1 MPSLATDQDSL
12 VGECLL
18 STDNEAEDDTPKNG
32 DHIKSDSQ
40 QTFMTNGESIHLLV
54 GTNGNGNGNGNG
66 NADGGRRSTSTPA
79 SCFRFISLNRLREN
93 HPLVHVTMII
103 LSLALFIF
111 IASSVLIFP
120 NSRAAD
126 VAAMP
131 MAELTFQMPFPRV
144 DRSDYGDPV
153 SRIIDKK
160 LFHPSL
166 HYNGSDSSREFIF
179 PFPTGAFWTNLVLDP
194 TPDRGFSY
202 PAVVYPYAYKW
213 SASLL
218 QVSYPTRHRKEDTR
232 GIHDYFFP
240 DLTLGTTETTSER
253 HITRFDP
260 LSVTLRYTHT
270 TGSGGYWET
279 YLVQGSP
286 YITVKYHNAA
296 PSIRAL
302 SVFNDIYCPR
312 DDGKTNTMS
321 YGICDTSSD
330 SEGHSTL
337 LRGVQFILVTQEGMQ
352 WIMFASE
359 PISLVFNEQERT
371 TVLGD
376 KPFNGVLR
384 LALIPPPPSQGP
396 STPTTSVNNT
406 VSVFSST
413 GLKRLIY
420 HAGVYPVGGA
430 VSWTFQQAGSS
441 STPIVKSTK
450 GLLALANDVT
460 GRFTAGSSLPTH
472 SGRIGT
478 IRFDF
483 TTSTVTPLSSTSTPT
498 KLLMLGLP
506 HHAAAIASSAQLSN
520 EQFDLVYKCIKGP
533 LRPIIGSSWSYDEPL
548 PSIGFDGGAGSSTA
562 RMYLDPG
569 VRRTIV
575 KSLREDIKLALP
587 TLNENVYGFGKQVA
601 RLAQVAHIAHSLLE
615 GNETHYSNT
624 TRHHNVSHSDDETL
638 SSIVDNAVRTLSN
651 SLKSFLTSNV
661 TDRLVYDSN
670 LGGLVTIDGLLNPQ
684 ADFGNGRYND
694 HHFHYGYI
702 LYACAILGKL
712 DPSFVDQYH
721 QEVDA
726 INYDVAHDSNYASQ
740 ATDGVFFPAAR
751 HKVWFDGHSFAN
763 GLFPFGNGKSQE
775 SSSEAVNCYYGAYL
789 WSLVRHGAASDP
801 DADTSAQTD
810 FARLLLATEIRG
822 ARTYWHMVP
831 PNSSSKGTS
840 TTVYSPEFSKNYMVG
855 NLGMLDAISSTWFGT
870 ASLYVHMINLIPV
883 TAVTGELFDQ
893 NYVTE
898 EYSNVLEPLHEVEMA
913 WRGFVIA
920 DHAIIDAQS
929 AWEEAQGL
937 ISPQLDSGLSKSQVL
952 YFIATRSGFK
962 VTNTTSVLPAS
973 DDASEGPKESPQG
986 GGGGGKRTC
995 STHPI
1000 CENAGLV
1007 GDCCPTMSGVH
1018 LSCCD
1023 GR

>member
-1 MPSLATDQDSL
+1 
-12 VGECLL
+12 
-18 STDNEAEDDTPKNG
+18 
-32 DHIKSDSQ
+32 
-40 QTFMTNGESIHLLV
+40 
-54 GTNGNGNGNGNG
+54 
-66 NADGGRRSTSTPA
+66 
-79 SCFRFISLNRLREN
+79 
-93 HPLVHVTMII
+93 
-103 LSLALFIF
+103 
-111 IASSVLIFP
+111 
-120 NSRAAD
+120 
-126 VAAMP
+126 
-131 MAELTFQMPFPRV
+131 
-144 DRSDYGDPV
+144 
-153 SRIIDKK
+153 
-160 LFHPSL
+160 
-166 HYNGSDSSREFIF
+166 
-179 PFPTGAFWTNLVLDP
+179 
-194 TPDRGFSY
+194 
-202 PAVVYPYAYKW
+202 
-213 SASLL
+213 
-218 QVSYPTRHRKEDTR
+218 
-232 GIHDYFFP
+232 
-240 DLTLGTTETTSER
+240 
-253 HITRFDP
+253 
-260 LSVTLRYTHT
+260 
-270 TGSGGYWET
+270 
-279 YLVQGSP
+279 
-286 YITVKYHNAA
+286 
-296 PSIRAL
+296 
-302 SVFNDIYCPR
+302 
-312 DDGKTNTMS
+312 
-321 YGICDTSSD
+321 
-330 SEGHSTL
+330 
-337 LRGVQFILVTQEGMQ
+337 
-352 WIMFASE
+352 
-359 PISLVFNEQERT
+359 
-371 TVLGD
+371 
-376 KPFNGVLR
+376 
-384 LALIPPPPSQGP
+384 
-396 STPTTSVNNT
+396 
-406 VSVFSST
+406 
-413 GLKRLIY
+413 
-420 HAGVYPVGGA
+420 
-430 VSWTFQQAGSS
+430 
-441 STPIVKSTK
+441 
-450 GLLALANDVT
+450 
-460 GRFTAGSSLPTH
+460 
-472 SGRIGT
+472 
-478 IRFDF
+478 
-483 TTSTVTPLSSTSTPT
+483 
-498 KLLMLGLP
+498 
-506 HHAAAIASSAQLSN
+506 
-520 EQFDLVYKCIKGP
+520 
-533 LRPIIGSSWSYDEPL
+533 
-548 PSIGFDGGAGSSTA
+548 
-562 RMYLDPG
+562 
-569 VRRTIV
+569 
-575 KSLREDIKLALP
+575 
-587 TLNENVYGFGKQVA
+587 
-601 RLAQVAHIAHSLLE
+601 
-615 GNETHYSNT
+615 
-624 TRHHNVSHSDDETL
+624 
-638 SSIVDNAVRTLSN
+638 
-651 SLKSFLTSNV
+651 
-661 TDRLVYDSN
+661 VYDSN